1 MKRISLPMS
10 EDLSELWSAWSRKKI
25 PTYLFLAI
33 CFNLVL
39 APLVY
44 AASDN
49 AMSKTQAWSLGLL
62 GLGVVALSGYLF
74 VVMFAPERF

>member
-1 MKRISLPMS
+1 MKRISS
-10 EDLSELWSAWSRKKI
+10 KRTSI
-25 PTYLFLAI
+25 YLFLAI

-44 AASDN
+44 AAAND
-49 AMSKTQAWSLGLL
+49 AMTRSQSWALGLL
-62 GLGVVALSGYLF
+62 GLGVVALAGYLF

>member
-1 MKRISLPMS
+1 MKRISS
-10 EDLSELWSAWSRKKI
+10 VTEDLSEIWSAWRRKKA

-39 APLVY
+39 APIVY

-49 AMSKTQAWSLGLL
+49 AMSKTQSWSLGLL
-62 GLGVVALSGYLF
+62 GLGVVALSAYLF
-74 VVMFAPERF
+74 TVMFAPERF

>member
-1 MKRISLPMS
+1 MKLTTD
-10 EDLSELWSAWSRKKI
+10 DLAELWSAWRRKKA

-49 AMSKTQAWSLGLL
+49 AMTKTQSWSLGLL